1 MRLFFFTA
9 LAAFAQSDHAAWD
22 ALLKKYVTTES
33 RVHYAQWK
41 TDGVKE
47 LDAYLSQQRSGKASL
62 INAYNAHMI
71 RWILTNYPTSSVFRT
86 SDPFREP
93 RNQVNGRAMSLDD
106 IETELR
112 NMGDPRIH
120 AALVCAARSCPPLRR
135 EAYTDDKIDAQLD
148 DNTRQWLGNPKLNA
162 FGETS
167 SISPIFE
174 WYAGDFSDLHAFL
187 ARYSSHKPGT
197 KIEYRTYDWSLND
210 SDPNAP
216 SYPQWLFYIDSFGY
230 QPVWVRASA
239 AALVLLG
246 AYWLKRHLMTRTQS
260 ALDGG

>member
-1 MRLFFFTA
+1 MRLFIFTA
-9 LAAFAQSDHAAWD
+9 VSLLAQSDHADWD
-22 ALLKKYVTTES
+22 ALLKKYVSAES

-41 TDGVKE
+41 ADGVEK
-47 LDAYLSQQRSGKASL
+47 LDAYLAQGPGTSKAAL

-71 RWILTNYPTSSVFRT
+71 RWILTNYPTASVFRT
-86 SDPFREP
+86 DDPFRAA

-135 EAYTDDKIDAQLD
+135 EAYTGDKIDAQLD
-148 DNTRQWLGNPKLNA
+148 DNTRQWLSNANLNT
-162 FGETS
+162 FGATS

-174 WYAGDFSDLHAFL
+174 WYAGDFRDLHAFL

-197 KIEYRTYDWSLND
+197 KIEYKTYDWSLND

-216 SYPQWLFYIDSFGY
+216 HYPQWRFYIDSFGY
-230 QPVWVRASA
+230 QPAWVRAAA
-239 AALVLLG
+239 AALVLLA
-246 AYWLKRHLMTRTQS
+246 AYALKRRFIY
-260 ALDGG
+260 